1 MKTRFLFSH
10 KFKKVGWIIFIPS
23 LVMGIVYLMFDS
35 SLPDLLKFKGTTFA
49 IVNDEF
55 FGKTQLFKLLKN
67 DLIDEFISVFLLIGS
82 FLVGFSKEKIEDEY
96 ITKLRLESIVWSV
109 FVNYFIL
116 FLAVIFI
123 YGELFF
129 YVMIVNLF
137 AILVLYIF
145 RFNIILF
152 RNSKPLNS

>member
-10 KFKKVGWIIFIPS
+10 KFKKVGWFIFIPA
-23 LVMGIVYLMFDS
+23 LFMGVIYLLFDS
-35 SLPDLLKFKGTTFA
+35 DLPDILKLSGKTFA

-55 FGKTQLFKLLKN
+55 FSKTQVFKWIKN
-67 DLIDEFISVFLLIGS
+67 DLSDEVISVLLLIGA
-82 FLVGFSKEKIEDEY
+82 FLVGFSKERIEDEY

-109 FVNYFIL
+109 FVNYFVL

-123 YGELFF
+123 YGEPFF
-129 YVMIVNLF
+129 YVMIINLF

-145 RFNIILF
+145 RFNIILY
-152 RNSKPLNS
+152 RNSKSQIS